1 VRRLRKTSFNK
12 AAALKFNLKNQGRR
26 RRSRPHKRMILLKR
40 DFEISTKSDVKIHT
54 TVLATNDFGFFK
66 A

>member
-1 VRRLRKTSFNK
+1 VRFGEQKTEFD
-12 AAALKFNLKNQGRR
+12 RR
-26 RRSRPHKRMILLKR
+26 RDVGVTTELNFILGSPNPYAMILLKR